1 MAQASERGWGWVT
14 DGGIETDLIFHHG
27 RDLPE
32 FAAYPLLGT
41 AEGRAV
47 LRTYYE
53 GYAAIAEAARVGLR
67 LETPT
72 WRANPDWGARLGDDA
87 AALAA
92 ANRAAVELLR
102 GLADEWSDRADGIR
116 VIGTIGPR
124 GDGYVADGSRGADE
138 AAEYHAAQVS
148 VFAAAGADEVAALT
162 LTDTREALGVV
173 RAADAA
179 GIPAVISFTV
189 ETDGRLPDG
198 TSLEDAVATVDGVDG
213 AAPPAYFMVNCA
225 HPLHIL
231 PAVARDGAWKQRVRG
246 VRSNASTQSHAE
258 LDEAETLDEGD
269 LAVLVPAHRDAGA
282 APARARR
289 RRRLLRHRRPPR
301 RGALGRAGL
310 GKSRTGLGRA
320 GLRSAAQRSG
330 TKRYAP

>member
-1 MAQASERGWGWVT
+1 MGGGADRSWGWVT
-14 DGGIETDLIFHHG
+14 DGGIETDLMFHHG
-27 RDLPE
+27 LELPE
-32 FAAYPLLGT
+32 FAAYPLLRT
-41 AEGRAV
+41 AEGRAA

-53 GYAAIAEAARVGLR
+53 GYAAIAEAVGAGLR

-87 AALAA
+87 VALDS

-102 GLADEWSDRADGIR
+102 SLADEWSDRADGVR

-124 GDGYVADGSRGADE
+124 GDGYAAGGSSDADE
-138 AAEYHAAQVS
+138 AAEYHAAQAS
-148 VFAAAGADEVAALT
+148 AFASAGADGVAALT

-198 TSLEDAVATVDGVDG
+198 TSLQDAVLTVDGIEG
-213 AAPPAYFMVNCA
+213 AAPPTYFMVNCA
-225 HPLHIL
+225 HPRHIL
-231 PAVARDGAWKQRVRG
+231 PAVEGDGVWKHRLRG
-246 VRSNASTQSHAE
+246 VRSNASTLSHAE

-269 LAVLVPAHRDAGA
+269 LGVLVPAHRQLE
-282 APARARR
+282 
-289 RRRLLRHRRPPR
+289 RRLPALDIVGGCCGTDARHVAALWGAPERRD
-301 RGALGRAGL
+301 
-310 GKSRTGLGRA
+310 
-320 GLRSAAQRSG
+320 
-330 TKRYAP
+330 